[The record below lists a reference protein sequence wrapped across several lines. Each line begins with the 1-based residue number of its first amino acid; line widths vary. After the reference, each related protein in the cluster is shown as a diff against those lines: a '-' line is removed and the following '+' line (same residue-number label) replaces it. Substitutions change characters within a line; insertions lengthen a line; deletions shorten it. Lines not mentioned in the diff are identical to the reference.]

1 MPDAP
6 TSPDRRAQRSRD
18 LLLEALVALMMERG
32 FERLTVQNL
41 MERAGVGRATFYAHF
56 ESKDALLACSVA
68 NLRDWLE
75 QAWKTA
81 PAHRLGFTLPFF
93 QHLASHRRMYQ
104 MTIVRESETT
114 VERHIRSMLRDLV
127 RQDLRVGRATAITDT
142 ALDLAVPFV
151 VATLWACIVW
161 WMESAPHLPPD
172 EMNVRFQS
180 LCFPGLQASLDGGSQ
195 TAVRAV

>member
-6 TSPDRRAQRSRD
+6 SSPDRRAQRSRD

-56 ESKDALLACSVA
+56 ESKDALLACSVD
-68 NLRDWLE
+68 NLRVWLE
-75 QAWKTA
+75 QAWKSA
-81 PAHRLGFTLPFF
+81 PPQRLGFTLPFF
-93 QHLASHRRMYQ
+93 QHLASHRPMYQ

-114 VERHIRSMLRDLV
+114 VERYIRSMLRELV
-127 RQDLRVGRATAITDT
+127 LQDLRVGRPTAQTDT
-142 ALDLAVPFV
+142 ELDLAVPFV

-161 WMESAPHLPPD
+161 WMESAPHLLPD
-172 EMNVRFQS
+172 EMNARFQR
-180 LCFPGLQASLDGGSQ
+180 LCFPGLQASLGVD
-195 TAVRAV
+195 